1 MPSPIENRQYVRQVF
16 HNLISNAIKY
26 TPSDGKGEVIVSI
39 NTGDDK
45 EYVIT
50 VEDNG
55 IGIPKDAQ
63 KRIFERFFRADN
75 ASKVTAKGTGL
86 GLYVAQ
92 LIIETA
98 GGRLW
103 FSSTEGEGTLF
114 SVALP
119 IKGMQQREG
128 DRQLEESL
136 DVT

>member
-16 HNLISNAIKY
+16 HNLITNAIKY